1 MKKILQEKLSE
12 LIELKL
18 DEDYTNTI
26 PAQAKKMEI
35 HEQTFRKYVNGISDC
50 SISNLTKIARY
61 YNVSTDYLLGVGF
74 DEKVDHEALIRNVNT
89 VWANYSVNTK
99 ENNADLLVAD
109 LYKEYLRKYPT
120 DYEAKY
126 KCALALYDYLLVGKV
141 RGKFHIEAD
150 AYESIY
156 TQCKSMLSSICNNTL
171 VIELQI
177 NANQLMIRLMLLD
190 DNFDE
195 ALHFVEMLPE
205 TCGIKNAAQSKV
217 LYAQKAIDKANRV
230 KLLAD
235 KEKCLDYLMALYE
248 SVNSGAYEK
257 DKSISVLE
265 HAESVSKAAVSLYLD
280 ATTPAVNS
288 YEKMPY
294 CYLITAYTMMCKMHL
309 LNSDYDAAY
318 TALDKAAKTACEM
331 FAWLKR
337 KTKDKEVLAD
347 YKFFAE
353 KTPHWAFSFSGLYS
367 SEDNDF
373 TKSEQYK
380 NAVKEIEKVLCDA

>member
-1 MKKILQEKLSE
+1 MLNFGQKIKKLRTDAGLS
-12 LIELKL
+12 
-18 DEDYTNTI
+18 
-26 PAQAKKMEI
+26 QAMLAEHI
-35 HEQTFRKYVNGISDC
+35 GVSVQ
-50 SISNLTKIARY
+50 SISNWECNNTMPDISQIVPLASILC
-61 YNVSTDYLLGVGF
+61 VSTDYLLGVGF
-74 DEKVDHEALIRNVNT
+74 DEKADHETLIRNVNT

-99 ENNADLLVAD
+99 ENNADLLVAN

-120 DYEAKY
+120 DYEVKY

-150 AYESIY
+150 IYESIY

-177 NANQLMIRLMLLD
+177 QANQLMIGLMLLN

-205 TCGIKNAAQSKV
+205 TCGIKCAAQSKV
-217 LYAQKAIDKANRV
+217 LYAQKAVGKAKQL
-230 KLLAD
+230 KLVAD

-248 SVNSGAYEK
+248 SVISGVYEK
-257 DKSISVLE
+257 KKAVSILE
-265 HAESVSKAAVSLYLD
+265 HAESIAKTAISLYLD
-280 ATTPAVNS
+280 VTTLDVNS

-294 CYLITAYTMMCKMHL
+294 CYLITAYTMQCNTNL
-309 LNSDYDAAY
+309 LNHDYDAAY
-318 TALDKAAKTACEM
+318 KALDKAAKAAREM
-331 FAWLKR
+331 YVWVKG
-337 KTKDKEVLAD
+337 KTENKEILAD

-353 KTPHWAFSFSGLYS
+353 RTPHWAFSFSGMYS
-367 SEDNDF
+367 GEENEF

-380 NAVKEIEKVLCDA
+380 NAVDEIKKVLYA

>member
-1 MKKILQEKLSE
+1 MLNFGQKMKKLRTDAGLS
-12 LIELKL
+12 
-18 DEDYTNTI
+18 
-26 PAQAKKMEI
+26 QAMLAEHI
-35 HEQTFRKYVNGISDC
+35 GVSVQ
-50 SISNLTKIARY
+50 SISNWECNNTMPDISQIVPLASILC
-61 YNVSTDYLLGVGF
+61 VSTDYLLGVGF
-74 DEKVDHEALIRNVNT
+74 DEKADHEALIRNVNT

-99 ENNADLLVAD
+99 ENNADLLVAN

-126 KCALALYDYLLVGKV
+126 KFALALYDYLLVGKV

-156 TQCKSMLSSICNNTL
+156 TQCKSMLSSVCNNTL
-171 VIELQI
+171 KIELQI
-177 NANQLMIRLMLLD
+177 NATQLMIKLMLLD
-190 DNFDE
+190 DNFDQ
-195 ALHFVEMLPE
+195 AMHFVEMLPE
-205 TCGIKNAAQSKV
+205 TCGIKCEAQSKV
-217 LYAQKAIDKANRV
+217 LYAQKVIDRANQV

-248 SVNSGAYEK
+248 SINSGAYEK

-265 HAESVSKAAVSLYLD
+265 HVESVSKAAVSLYLD
-280 ATTPAVNS
+280 ATMLAVNS

-331 FAWLKR
+331 FAWVKG

-353 KTPHWAFSFSGLYS
+353 KTPHWAFSFSALYS

-373 TKSEQYK
+373 TRSECYK

>member
-1 MKKILQEKLSE
+1 MNMLNFGQKIKKLRTDAGLS
-12 LIELKL
+12 
-18 DEDYTNTI
+18 
-26 PAQAKKMEI
+26 QAMLAEHI
-35 HEQTFRKYVNGISDC
+35 GVSVQ
-50 SISNLTKIARY
+50 SISNWECNNTMPDISQIVPLASILC
-61 YNVSTDYLLGVGF
+61 VSTDYLLGVGF
-74 DEKVDHEALIRNVNT
+74 DEKADHETLIRNVNT

-99 ENNADLLVAD
+99 ENNADLLVAN

-120 DYEAKY
+120 DYEVKY

-150 AYESIY
+150 TYESIY
-156 TQCKSMLSSICNNTL
+156 TRCKLMLSSICNNTL

-177 NANQLMIRLMLLD
+177 NANQLMIELLLLD
-190 DNFDE
+190 DNFDK
-195 ALHFVEMLPE
+195 ALHFVEMLPG
-205 TCGIKNAAQSKV
+205 TCGIKCTAQSKV
-217 LYAQKAIDKANRV
+217 LYAQKAIDKANQV
-230 KLLAD
+230 KLIAD
-235 KEKCLDYLMALYE
+235 KEKCLDYLRALYE
-248 SVNSGAYEK
+248 SAISGMYGK
-257 DKSISVLE
+257 DKSILVLE
-265 HAESVSKAAVSLYLD
+265 HAESIAKTAVSLYLD
-280 ATTPAVNS
+280 VTTLDVNS

-331 FAWLKR
+331 FAWVKG
-337 KTKDKEVLAD
+337 KTKDEEVLAD

-380 NAVKEIEKVLCDA
+380 NAVKEIEKVLYDA

>member
-1 MKKILQEKLSE
+1 MLNFGQKIKKLRTDAGLS
-12 LIELKL
+12 
-18 DEDYTNTI
+18 
-26 PAQAKKMEI
+26 QAMLAEHI
-35 HEQTFRKYVNGISDC
+35 GVSVQ
-50 SISNLTKIARY
+50 SISNWECNNTMPDISQIVPLASILC
-61 YNVSTDYLLGVGF
+61 VSTDYLLGVGF
-74 DEKVDHEALIRNVNT
+74 DEKADHETLIRNVNT

-99 ENNADLLVAD
+99 ENNADLLVTN

-141 RGKFHIEAD
+141 RGKFHIEANT
-150 AYESIY
+150 YEYVY
-156 TQCKSMLSSICNNTL
+156 TLCKSMLSSVCNNTL

-177 NANQLMIRLMLLD
+177 QANQLMIQLMLLD

-195 ALHFVEMLPE
+195 AMHFVEMLPE
-205 TCGIKNAAQSKV
+205 TCGIKCAAQSKV
-217 LYAQKAIDKANRV
+217 LYAQKVIDRANQV

-248 SVNSGAYEK
+248 SVNYGVYEK
-257 DKSISVLE
+257 EKSILILE

-280 ATTPAVNS
+280 TPMLAVNS

-294 CYLITAYTMMCKMHL
+294 CYLITAYTMMCKIHL

-331 FAWLKR
+331 FAWVKG

-373 TKSEQYK
+373 TRSECYK
-380 NAVKEIEKVLCDA
+380 NAVKEIEKVLCDV

>member
-1 MKKILQEKLSE
+1 MLNFGQKMKKLRTDAGLS
-12 LIELKL
+12 
-18 DEDYTNTI
+18 
-26 PAQAKKMEI
+26 QAMLAEHI
-35 HEQTFRKYVNGISDC
+35 GVSVQ
-50 SISNLTKIARY
+50 SISNWECNNTMPDISQIVPLASILC
-61 YNVSTDYLLGVGF
+61 VSTDYLLGVGF
-74 DEKVDHEALIRNVNT
+74 DEKADHETLVRNVNT

-99 ENNADLLVAD
+99 ENNADLLVAN

-126 KCALALYDYLLVGKV
+126 KFALALYDYLLVGKV

-156 TQCKSMLSSICNNTL
+156 TQCKSMLSSVCNNTL
-171 VIELQI
+171 KIEFQI
-177 NANQLMIRLMLLD
+177 NANQLMIVLLLLN

-205 TCGIKNAAQSKV
+205 TCGIKCEAQSKV
-217 LYAQKAIDKANRV
+217 LYAQKVIDRANQV

-235 KEKCLDYLMALYE
+235 KEKCLNYLMALYE
-248 SVNSGAYEK
+248 SVISGAYEK
-257 DKSISVLE
+257 DKSLSVLE
-265 HAESVSKAAVSLYLD
+265 HAERTAKTAVSLYMDSTTLD
-280 ATTPAVNS
+280 VNS

-294 CYLITAYTMMCKMHL
+294 CHLITAYTMMCKMHL

-331 FAWLKR
+331 FAWVKG

-353 KTPHWAFSFSGLYS
+353 KTPHWAFSFSALYS

-373 TKSEQYK
+373 TKSERYK
-380 NAVKEIEKVLCDA
+380 NAVKEIEKVICDV

>member
-1 MKKILQEKLSE
+1 MS
-12 LIELKL
+12 
-18 DEDYTNTI
+18 
-26 PAQAKKMEI
+26 QAMLAEHI
-35 HEQTFRKYVNGISDC
+35 GVSVQ
-50 SISNLTKIARY
+50 SISNWECNNTMPDISQIVPLASILC
-61 YNVSTDYLLGVGF
+61 VSTDYLLGVGF
-74 DEKVDHEALIRNVNT
+74 DEKADHETLIRNVNT

-99 ENNADLLVAD
+99 ENNADLLVAN

-120 DYEAKY
+120 DYEVKY

-141 RGKFHIEAD
+141 RGRFHIEAD
-150 AYESIY
+150 TYESIY

-177 NANQLMIRLMLLD
+177 NANQLMIGLMLLD

-205 TCGIKNAAQSKV
+205 TCGIKNAAHSKV
-217 LYAQKAIDKANRV
+217 LYAQKAIDKANQV
-230 KLLAD
+230 KLIAD
-235 KEKCLDYLMALYE
+235 KEKCLDYLRALYE
-248 SVNSGAYEK
+248 SAISGMYEK

-280 ATTPAVNS
+280 ATTLSANS

-331 FAWLKR
+331 FAWVKG

-373 TKSEQYK
+373 TKSERYK
-380 NAVKEIEKVLCDA
+380 NAVKEIEKVLCDT

>member
-1 MKKILQEKLSE
+1 MLNFGQKIKKLRTDAGLS
-12 LIELKL
+12 
-18 DEDYTNTI
+18 
-26 PAQAKKMEI
+26 QAMLAEHI
-35 HEQTFRKYVNGISDC
+35 GVSVQ
-50 SISNLTKIARY
+50 SISNWECNNTMPDISQIVPLASILC
-61 YNVSTDYLLGVGF
+61 VSTDYLLGVGF
-74 DEKVDHEALIRNVNT
+74 DEKADHEALIRNVNT

-99 ENNADLLVAD
+99 ENNADLLVAN

-156 TQCKSMLSSICNNTL
+156 TQCKSMLSSVCNNTL
-171 VIELQI
+171 KIELQI
-177 NANQLMIRLMLLD
+177 NANQLMIVLLLLN

-205 TCGIKNAAQSKV
+205 TCGIKCEAQSKV
-217 LYAQKAIDKANRV
+217 LYAQKANGKANQV
-230 KLLAD
+230 KLMAD
-235 KEKCLDYLMALYE
+235 KEKCLNYLMALYE
-248 SVNSGAYEK
+248 SVISGAYEK
-257 DKSISVLE
+257 DKSLSILE
-265 HAESVSKAAVSLYLD
+265 HAESISKTAVSLYLD
-280 ATTPAVNS
+280 ATTLAVNS

-318 TALDKAAKTACEM
+318 TALDKAAKAACEM
-331 FAWLKR
+331 FAWVKG
-337 KTKDKEVLAD
+337 KTKDKEILAD

-353 KTPHWAFSFSGLYS
+353 RTPHWAFSFSGLNS

-373 TKSEQYK
+373 TRSECYK
-380 NAVKEIEKVLCDA
+380 NAVKEIEKVLCDT

>member
-1 MKKILQEKLSE
+1 MLNFGQKIKKLRTDAGLS
-12 LIELKL
+12 
-18 DEDYTNTI
+18 
-26 PAQAKKMEI
+26 QAMLAE
-35 HEQTFRKYVNGISDC
+35 HLGVSVQ
-50 SISNLTKIARY
+50 SISNWECNNTMPDISQIVPLASILC
-61 YNVSTDYLLGVGF
+61 VSTDYLLGVGF
-74 DEKVDHEALIRNVNT
+74 DEKADQETLIRNINT

-99 ENNADLLVAD
+99 ENNADVLVAN

-120 DYEAKY
+120 DYEVKY

-150 AYESIY
+150 TYESIY

-177 NANQLMIRLMLLD
+177 NANQLMIELLLLD

-205 TCGIKNAAQSKV
+205 TCGIKCTAQSKV
-217 LYAQKAIDKANRV
+217 LYAQKAIDKANQV
-230 KLLAD
+230 KLIAD
-235 KEKCLDYLMALYE
+235 KEKCLNYLMTLYE
-248 SVNSGAYEK
+248 SINSGVYEK
-257 DKSISVLE
+257 DKSLSILK
-265 HAESVSKAAVSLYLD
+265 HAESISKTAVSLYLD
-280 ATTPAVNS
+280 ATTLAVNS
-288 YEKMPY
+288 YEKMPH

-309 LNSDYDAAY
+309 LNTDHDAAY

-331 FAWLKR
+331 YVWVKR
-337 KTKDKEVLAD
+337 KTQDKEIWAD

-353 KTPHWAFSFSGLYS
+353 KTPHWTFSFSGLYS

-373 TKSEQYK
+373 TRSEHYK
-380 NAVKEIEKVLCDA
+380 NAVKEIEKVLCDV

>member
-1 MKKILQEKLSE
+1 MLNFGQKIKKLRTDAGMS
-12 LIELKL
+12 
-18 DEDYTNTI
+18 
-26 PAQAKKMEI
+26 QAMLAEHI
-35 HEQTFRKYVNGISDC
+35 GVSVQ
-50 SISNLTKIARY
+50 SISNWECNNTMPDISQIVPLASILC
-61 YNVSTDYLLGVGF
+61 VSTDYLLGVGF
-74 DEKVDHEALIRNVNT
+74 DEKADHETLVRNVNT

-99 ENNADLLVAD
+99 ENNADLLVAN

-120 DYEAKY
+120 DYEVKY

-150 AYESIY
+150 TYESIY

-217 LYAQKAIDKANRV
+217 LYAQKAIGKANQATLV
-230 KLLAD
+230 AD
-235 KEKCLDYLMALYE
+235 KEKCLDYLRALYE
-248 SVNSGAYEK
+248 SVNSDVYETG
-257 DKSISVLE
+257 KSISILE
-265 HAESVSKAAVSLYLD
+265 HAESIAKTAVSLYLD
-280 ATTPAVNS
+280 ATTLDVNS

-294 CYLITAYTMMCKMHL
+294 CYLITSYTMMCKMHL
-309 LNSDYDAAY
+309 LNNDYDAAY
-318 TALDKAAKTACEM
+318 TALDKAGKTACEM
-331 FAWLKR
+331 FAWVKG
-337 KTKDKEVLAD
+337 KTKDKEILAD

-353 KTPHWAFSFSGLYS
+353 KTPHWAYSFSGLYS

-373 TKSEQYK
+373 TKSERYK
-380 NAVKEIEKVLCDA
+380 KAVKEIEKVLCDA

>member
-1 MKKILQEKLSE
+1 MLNFGQKMKKLRTDAGLS
-12 LIELKL
+12 
-18 DEDYTNTI
+18 
-26 PAQAKKMEI
+26 QAMLAEHI
-35 HEQTFRKYVNGISDC
+35 GVSVQ
-50 SISNLTKIARY
+50 SISNWECNNTMPDISQIVPLASILC
-61 YNVSTDYLLGVGF
+61 VSTDYLLGVGF
-74 DEKVDHEALIRNVNT
+74 DEKADHEALIRNVNT

-99 ENNADLLVAD
+99 ENNADLLVAN

-141 RGKFHIEAD
+141 RGNFHIEAD

-156 TQCKSMLSSICNNTL
+156 TQCKSMLSSVCNNTL
-171 VIELQI
+171 KIELQI
-177 NANQLMIRLMLLD
+177 NANQLMIGLMLLD

-205 TCGIKNAAQSKV
+205 TCGIKCAAQSKV
-217 LYAQKAIDKANRV
+217 LYAQKSIDRANQV

-257 DKSISVLE
+257 DKYISVLE
-265 HAESVSKAAVSLYLD
+265 HAESVSKVAVSLYLD
-280 ATTPAVNS
+280 ATTLAVNS

-294 CYLITAYTMMCKMHL
+294 CYLITAHTMTCKMHL

-318 TALDKAAKTACEM
+318 TALDKAAKATCEM
-331 FAWLKR
+331 FAWVKG
-337 KTKDKEVLAD
+337 KTKDKEILAD

-353 KTPHWAFSFSGLYS
+353 RTPHWAFSFSGLYS